1 MEETKIDEGG
11 LDTLRLVHFNVSGR
25 VFSTRF
31 QTLAAFPESFLCV
44 LVDGRFPCADLDSNG
59 YFFIDRPWKP
69 FEIIVTYLQTGKLY
83 LPESC
88 VEQRLVFDEAEFYGI
103 PLQGPPRKMDRD
115 CWTLKM
121 HSKNVVIGDG
131 GLSAKLLSTSRQQNG
146 FIVGS
151 CAFQNNAK
159 WQVKFGQLKGWIMVG
174 VLDSQANVSQF
185 NFSYGSVGSFGV
197 SNTGQVY
204 ENGKLTTAPPSTED
218 QSSNCFSEADILLV
232 ELDMAQGK
240 LLITTV
246 SSSPEEST
254 IPQQRW
260 ECSGL
265 SPGRSYFPH
274 FNMLGPTGDRF
285 TIDR

>member
-1 MEETKIDEGG
+1 M
-11 LDTLRLVHFNVSGR
+11 
-25 VFSTRF
+25 
-31 QTLAAFPESFLCV
+31 
-44 LVDGRFPCADLDSNG
+44 
-59 YFFIDRPWKP
+59 
-69 FEIIVTYLQTGKLY
+69 
-83 LPESC
+83 
-88 VEQRLVFDEAEFYGI
+88 
-103 PLQGPPRKMDRD
+103 
-115 CWTLKM
+115 
-121 HSKNVVIGDG
+121 
-131 GLSAKLLSTSRQQNG
+131 
-146 FIVGS
+146 
-151 CAFQNNAK
+151 
-159 WQVKFGQLKGWIMVG
+159 G
-174 VLDSQANVSQF
+174 VLWVVTWTKL
-185 NFSYGSVGSFGV
+185 FSSFQHART
-197 SNTGQVY
+197 NWRPFYHRQIKQTD
-204 ENGKLTTAPPSTED
+204 GKLTTAPPSTED